1 MFLEIPLL
9 PSDFLRH
16 SFIALCSGL
25 KTAHLYI
32 KPKMN
37 TRAIIW
43 HLLMIFFCSNIST
56 GRNGFP

>member
-16 SFIALCSGL
+16 SFIAFCGGL
-25 KTAHLYI
+25 KTAQLYI
-32 KPKMN
+32 MLKVN
-37 TRAIIW
+37 TRAIIR
-43 HLLMIFFCSNIST
+43 HLLLIFFCSNIST